1 MSKDLSC
8 RQSRNPSARR
18 SPLGTPGR
26 PEAQSGLTVRPA
38 GKVQCQGGRTKPYR
52 PHLHWPKPHL
62 WGNTISQLLGFQT
75 HTQDMHQSLFCIG
88 SLSTNLGTLKRKI
101 PFHNISLLNYTG
113 KISWLTWTT
122 PNCTFSFCQNFL
134 NHWKCYRVM
143 TLLIWI
149 SFSEIATKI
158 SKNFVVTLQVQNY
171 CHKYALQADKLWL
184 Q

>member
-1 MSKDLSC
+1 MQAVEKFKCKTISPWALQGDRKISLGS
-8 RQSRNPSARR
+8 QSD
-18 SPLGTPGR
+18 
-26 PEAQSGLTVRPA
+26 Q
-38 GKVQCQGGRTKPYR
+38 Q
-52 PHLHWPKPHL
+52 
-62 WGNTISQLLGFQT
+62 NTISQLLGFQT
-75 HTQDMHQSLFCIG
+75 HTQDMHQSLFCIS

-149 SFSEIATKI
+149 SFTETATKI
-158 SKNFVVTLQVQNY
+158 SKNFVDTLQVQNY
-171 CHKYALQADKLWL
+171 CHKYGLQANKLWL